1 MKVLRVIAKVVL
13 ALAAIAGIVYLAATY
28 GDRIVAWC
36 KKILHSKFGCDCICD
51 CDCDCDCEDD
61 GECACGCCCEEAE
74 EAVEAPAATEA
85 DFEG

>member
-1 MKVLRVIAKVVL
+1 MKVFRVIAKVVL
-13 ALAAIAGIVYLAATY
+13 ALAAIAGAVYLAATY

-36 KKILHSKFGCDCICD
+36 KKILSNKFGCDCD

-61 GECACGCCCEEAE
+61 GECACTCCCEET
-74 EAVEAPAATEA
+74 EAPAEAATEA

>member
-1 MKVLRVIAKVVL
+1 MKVFRVVVKIVL
-13 ALAAIAGIVYLAATY
+13 ALAAIAGAVYLAATY

-36 KKILHSKFGCDCICD
+36 KKILNGKFGCDCI

-61 GECACGCCCEEAE
+61 GECACTCCCEET
-74 EAVEAPAATEA
+74 EAPAEAATEA